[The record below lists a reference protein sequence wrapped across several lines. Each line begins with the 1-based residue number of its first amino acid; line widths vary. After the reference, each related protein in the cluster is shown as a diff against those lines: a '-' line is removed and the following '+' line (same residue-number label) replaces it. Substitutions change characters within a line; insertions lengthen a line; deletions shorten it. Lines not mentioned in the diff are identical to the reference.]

1 VNMCGIGNT
10 MVVVDCEKKDGTTD
24 TPPTTTT
31 TAAPNP
37 TGCVKEKEAVV
48 CANVTTGGDLK
59 KGVSEQECAE
69 YCWSLPDCKAWSFYR
84 FGSGYCYP
92 YVSSD
97 CIERNK
103 GWFWDHVSWGSASC
117 GASKGCEIN
126 ENTFLCAGN
135 NEKIERMTSAS
146 PVMECSKLCAGTAS
160 CAGWTLGY
168 EKWCYIKTKATCK
181 GSHTDWISGTKECG
195 QV

>member
-1 VNMCGIGNT
+1 M
-10 MVVVDCEKKDGTTD
+10 
-24 TPPTTTT
+24 
-31 TAAPNP
+31 
-37 TGCVKEKEAVV
+37 V

-92 YVSSD
+92 YASSD

-103 GWFWDHVSWGSASC
+103 GWFWDRVSWGSASC
-117 GASKGCEIN
+117 GASKGKSIFIYSLKRQHLKSKYKSETHTQTISLHLGLGSSRSQKTKLYYNFEKGCEIN
-126 ENTFLCAGN
+126 ESTYLCAGN

-146 PVMECSKLCAGTAS
+146 PVMVSSQLLIG
-160 CAGWTLGY
+160 
-168 EKWCYIKTKATCK
+168 
-181 GSHTDWISGTKECG
+181 
-195 QV
+195 